1 MVGFLVCFTKVCQY
15 LYSPGGLQGLQT
27 RVSLYC
33 EFLKD
38 VQFTDFT
45 EMVSINCKS
54 NG

>member
-15 LYSPGGLQGLQT
+15 LYSPGGLQA

-38 VQFTDFT
+38 VQFADFT
-45 EMVSINCKS
+45 EMVAINCKS